1 MDSTTDVKPGQLVM
15 SRAGRDKGRKFIV
28 IEVENKEFVKVVD
41 GDLRKIEKPKRKKIK
56 HLVKTS
62 YFSEF
67 ICNKLVN
74 QDKITN
80 VMIRNEL
87 EKLSVT

>member
-56 HLVKTS
+56 HLVKTN